1 MSFGSWGREPV
12 DGRELISRP
21 DDENDEEDKGGEI
34 DRAAST
40 EAGSTADVDHCD
52 VGKPHCEGEEDL
64 GIAEV
69 RSADCGLCD
78 ERADEQTGGHAGE
91 AEEERL
97 EGDLVGGFERRKP
110 GERGKFFL
118 EAPLLNEIEQR
129 CYERDDQGGVGCKQ
143 ENYVEKDPAGVEAGK
158 GGTLLTGTKRGNET
172 EEKGDRKDKDADG
185 DGFVATVNDQ
195 KGDGEEKAEER
206 EGLMGIDREA
216 MVGGVEHLRQ
226 RNKVEEDGGSG
237 GGDGDV
243 TPAGAVVEGGGQ
255 DRERGY
261 AVEENRDSEPKEGH
275 FIWWLV

>member
-1 MSFGSWGREPV
+1 V
-12 DGRELISRP
+12 DGRELIRGP
-21 DDENDEEDKGGEI
+21 NNENDEEDKGGEI

-40 EAGSTADVDHCD
+40 EAGGTADVDHCD
-52 VGKPHCEGEEDL
+52 VGEPHREGEEDL

-69 RSADCGLCD
+69 RGADCGLCD
-78 ERADEQTGGHAGE
+78 ERADEQAGGHARK

-97 EGDLVGGFERRKP
+97 EGDLIGGFEWGKP
-110 GERGKFFL
+110 RQRGEFFL
-118 EAPLLNEIEQR
+118 EATLLNEIEQR
-129 CYERDDQGGVGCKQ
+129 RDERDDESSVGCEQ
-143 ENYVEKDPAGVEAGK
+143 EGDVEKDPAGVEGGK

-185 DGFVATVNDQ
+185 DGFVATVNDK

-206 EGLMGIDREA
+206 EGLVGVDRET
-216 MVGGVEHLRQ
+216 MMGGIEHLRQ
-226 RNKVEEDGGSG
+226 RDEVEEDGGSG
-237 GGDGDV
+237 GRDSDV

-261 AVEENRDSEPKEGH
+261 AVEEDRDSEPKEGH